1 MLRWVKKHGGNCKDV
16 AFYCT
21 NLHSLLEAES
31 DTIYRETLRKLRPH
45 WDALNEDYMKCLH
58 NDILIGAGRWILEN
72 LNIYRPFS
80 GITNN
85 QSESL
90 NRYVLCELI

>member
-1 MLRWVKKHGGNCKDV
+1 V
-16 AFYCT
+16 AFYCA
-21 NLHSLLEAES
+21 NLCTLSEAEN
-31 DTIYRETLRKLRPH
+31 DQIYHETLRKLRPQ
-45 WDALNEDYMKCLH
+45 WDALFEEYYMNCLH
-58 NDILIGAGRWILEN
+58 DDILTGAGRWILEG

-90 NRYVLCELI
+90 NQ